1 MSAETYRFFIDG
13 KEHESSRRYITG
25 AELRRMANIAPEYRL
40 FLEKHREE
48 NERRHH
54 PPDREIRDTSSV
66 DLGEPGEEKFYTL
79 HAPTMD
85 IS

>member
-1 MSAETYRFFIDG
+1 MSGPIYRFLIDG
-13 KEHESSRRYITG
+13 KEFESGQRHITG
-25 AELRRMANIAPEYRL
+25 AELRQLGKIEAEYRI

-54 PPDREIRDTSSV
+54 PPDREIDETYSV
-66 DLGEPGEEKFYTL
+66 DLDEPGEEKFYTL
-79 HAPTMD
+79 HRPSMD